1 LEKLPI
7 ENDTLLPVEVV
18 LVTNGPGELY
28 TWTHPVLRALRE
40 ADKNIKITISLVPD
54 QFTSGNETAIAQS
67 FNADA
72 VTTPKEFLTYIAT
85 GRKPD
90 ALGDDKGVVIGLGGS
105 IGMALQLASRLN
117 YPAYRYSFNP
127 DFNRGLKKLF
137 VHDERTFRRAR
148 LMGAP
153 KERLELVGN
162 LVADA
167 VQQSSRLENPGNP
180 HVLLLAGTRDTFSVV
195 LIPFII
201 GLADVLGKELPNA
214 KFAWPVSRLL
224 RPETIEAGIEGLEKD
239 VLGGMAGRREGDTI
253 FTPSGTAI
261 HMISEAERYAHIRA
275 ADIAVT
281 IPGTNTLELGIAGV
295 PSVVMLPMNKPE
307 VIPLE
312 GIGQWLGLI
321 PGVGTF
327 IKRRAVKLFVEG
339 LKLPVSLPNR
349 LSGEDLM
356 LEIKGKI
363 SVEQIAEAMLS
374 LLKNSDDLS
383 RRRERLLQTMP
394 QAGAAKK
401 LVESVLADVERAKTE
416 GSSSPLA

>member
-1 LEKLPI
+1 MEA
-7 ENDTLLPVEVV
+7 V

-28 TWTHPVLRALRE
+28 TWTQPVLRALRE
-40 ADKNIKITISLVPD
+40 ADKTIKVTISLVPD
-54 QFTSGNETAIAQS
+54 QFTSGNETAIASS

-72 VTTPKEFLTYIAT
+72 VTTPKEFLTYITT
-85 GRKPD
+85 GIKPG
-90 ALGDDKGVVIGLGGS
+90 ALGGDKGVVIGLGGS
-105 IGMALQLASRLN
+105 IGMALQLAKRLN

-137 VHDERTFRRAR
+137 VHDERTYQRAR
-148 LMGAP
+148 LRGAP
-153 KERLELVGN
+153 KDRLELVGN

-167 VQQSSRLENPGNP
+167 VQQSSPLEDPGEP
-180 HVLLLAGTRDTFSVV
+180 HILLLAGTRDAFSVV

-201 GLADVLGKELPNA
+201 GLADLLGKELPYA
-214 KFAWPVSRLL
+214 KFVWPVSRLL
-224 RPETIEAGIEGLEKD
+224 KPETIEAGIAGVEKD
-239 VLGGMAGRREGDTI
+239 VLGGLSGRREGDTI
-253 FTPSGTAI
+253 LTPNGTRI
-261 HMISEAERYAHIRA
+261 SMISEAERYAHIRA
-275 ADIAVT
+275 ADVAVT

-295 PSVVMLPMNKPE
+295 PSVVMLPLNKPE

-349 LSGEDLM
+349 LSGEELM
-356 LEIKGKI
+356 LEVKGKI

-374 LLKNSDDLS
+374 LLKNPADLS
-383 RRRERLLQTMP
+383 KRRERLLQTMP
-394 QAGAAKK
+394 QPGAAKK
-401 LVESVLADVERAKTE
+401 LVESVLADVNR
-416 GSSSPLA
+416 